1 MRTLRNTSLAIL
13 ALLAADPTAA
23 VEGERIYTQSCA
35 MCHEAMPPRL
45 GDKKAWEPLLRQGE
59 DAVVAAVIKGKGA
72 MPPKAGNPA
81 LSEAEIKAAVDYM
94 IDQAKK

>member
-1 MRTLRNTSLAIL
+1 MKTLRTTGLAL
-13 ALLAADPTAA
+13 WVLLAAGPAA
-23 VEGERIYTQSCA
+23 AAGGERIYAQSCG